1 MYDLLNSK
9 NLSGLT
15 QRLISATLLLISAS
29 ALAYSSD
36 TIEEERIQ
44 ARLNWV
50 PLAQVKAEDRDDR
63 CLKCRGQYQD
73 PLAEVDRSTSPAES
87 DLEVSAGDSDITD
100 DTLYFSDDVTVSQGY
115 RSLKAQEVI
124 IDRVA
129 QTVSA
134 LGPIEVR
141 EPGIVMYGDSITYD
155 SLSERASLSE
165 AEFVMYEQKL
175 YGIAQNITRDANG
188 SLEIEDGQL
197 TFCTPTD
204 PSWLVTAETLSVDPN
219 TNTGEAWGARIDI
232 KGIPIAYLPWVQ
244 FPLNDRRKTGLL
256 FPDISSDTRGG
267 LDVTVPIYLNLAPNY
282 DATYSPRLIQDRGLV
297 HQLNTRFLGKRAGLW
312 DVSGTYLRD
321 DDLDT
326 SGDKNNRWLVNIRQS
341 SDPSAKLRTSIDFSK
356 VSDNE
361 YLRDLENNTLS
372 AQRQTALL
380 QRARVD
386 WLADNWLFGLEAQ
399 QFQSIAEDLTDNYK
413 RLPQISAIWRGD
425 SKIGPLEPLIK
436 VQAANFDTELEKVKG
451 QRVYQELGINLP
463 ITRDYG
469 YLNTSLMRRSIQYRL
484 QTPESNRTRS
494 ASVSS
499 WLGRIE
505 GGLEFER
512 STELFGMPFTQTL
525 EPRVQYLYA
534 GYDDHAGIPD
544 FDSAELTFSYRQLFR
559 NTRFSGY
566 DRLAD
571 ADQLSL
577 GVTSRLID
585 ATTGKERV
593 SASFGQ
599 VINFR
604 DQRVRL
610 KESDAALTDEGSA
623 LAFALNVRASERWSI
638 HGNLLFDSYEEKL
651 DAANIRVGFRPN
663 KDAIVNVGYTLREP
677 PASFAARPVTEQI
690 NASAYIP
697 IDDNWSAFGAIRY
710 SLEIGSSVEDMIG
723 VEYDGCCWRARLIY
737 MSYLDALR
745 DVDVFIP
752 EPELTRDRAFQFQF
766 VLKGLGGFG
775 NRVDNL
781 MQDMIRGFNAKR

>member
-1 MYDLLNSK
+1 MYELLNPK

-15 QRLISATLLLISAS
+15 QRLIGAALLVMSAS
-29 ALAYSSD
+29 PFAHASQ

-50 PLAQVKAEDRDDR
+50 PLALVKTEDRDER
-63 CLKCRGQYQD
+63 CLKCRGRYED
-73 PLAEVDRSTSPAES
+73 PLADADRSTPPNQS

-115 RSLKAQEVI
+115 RTLKAQEVI
-124 IDRVA
+124 IDRVE

-134 LGPIEVR
+134 EGPIEVR
-141 EPGIVMYGDSITYD
+141 EPGIVMYGDRITYD
-155 SLSERASLSE
+155 SLSERASLSD
-165 AEFVMYEQKL
+165 AEFVMYEQQL
-175 YGIAQNITRDANG
+175 YGIAERVTRDANG

-197 TFCTPTD
+197 TFCAPTD
-204 PSWLVTAETLSVDPN
+204 PSWLVTAETLRVDPT

-232 KGIPIAYLPWVQ
+232 KGVPVAYLPWVQ

-267 LDVTVPIYLNLAPNY
+267 LDITAPIYLNLAPNY

-297 HQLNTRFLGKRAGLW
+297 HQLNTRFLGKRTGFW
-312 DVSGTYLRD
+312 DISGTYLRD
-321 DDLDT
+321 DDLDA
-326 SGDKNNRWLVNIRQS
+326 SDSDNNRWLVNVQQS
-341 SDPSAKLRTSIDFSK
+341 SDPSARLRTSIDFTK

-386 WLADNWLFGLEAQ
+386 WLADSWLFGLEAQ
-399 QFQSIAEDLTDNYK
+399 QFQSIAEDLTDNYR
-413 RLPQISAIWRGD
+413 RLPQISAVWRGD
-425 SKIGPLEPLIK
+425 AKIGPLEPLLK
-436 VQAANFDTELEKVKG
+436 LQAANFDTELEKVKG
-451 QRVYQELGINLP
+451 QRVYQEVGVTLP
-463 ITRDYG
+463 LTRDYG
-469 YLNTSLMRRSIQYRL
+469 FLNSSLMHRSIQYRL
-484 QTPESNRTRS
+484 KAPDNNQTRS
-494 ASVSS
+494 ESVSS

-512 STELFGMPFTQTL
+512 STELFGLPFTQTL
-525 EPRVQYLYA
+525 EPRFQYLYA

-571 ADQLSL
+571 ANQLSVGL
-577 GVTSRLID
+577 TSRLID
-585 ATTGKERV
+585 TATGKERV

-623 LAFALNVRASERWSI
+623 LAFALNVRTSERWSI
-638 HGNLLFDSYEEKL
+638 HSNLLFDSYEEKL
-651 DAANIRVGFRPN
+651 DAANIRVGFRPS
-663 KDAIVNVGYTLREP
+663 KDAIINLGYTLREP

-690 NASAYIP
+690 NTSAYMP
-697 IDDNWSAFGAIRY
+697 INDNWSAFGAVRY

-723 VEYDGCCWRARLIY
+723 VEYDGCCWRVRLIY

>member
-1 MYDLLNSK
+1 MYELLNPK

-15 QRLISATLLLISAS
+15 QRLIGAALLVMSAS
-29 ALAYSSD
+29 PFAHASQ

-50 PLAQVKAEDRDDR
+50 PLALVKTEDRDER
-63 CLKCRGQYQD
+63 CLKCRGRYED
-73 PLAEVDRSTSPAES
+73 PLADADRSTPPNQS

-115 RSLKAQEVI
+115 RTLKAQEVI
-124 IDRVA
+124 IDRVE

-134 LGPIEVR
+134 EGPIEVR
-141 EPGIVMYGDSITYD
+141 EPGIVMYGDRITYD
-155 SLSERASLSE
+155 SLSERASLSD
-165 AEFVMYEQKL
+165 AEFVMYEEQL
-175 YGIAQNITRDANG
+175 YGIAERVTRDANG

-197 TFCTPTD
+197 TFCAPTD
-204 PSWLVTAETLSVDPN
+204 PTWLVTAETLRVDPT

-232 KGIPIAYLPWVQ
+232 KGVPVAYLPWVQ

-267 LDVTVPIYLNLAPNY
+267 LDITAPIYLNLAPNY

-297 HQLNTRFLGKRAGLW
+297 HQLNTRFLGKRTGFW

-321 DDLDT
+321 DDLDA
-326 SGDKNNRWLVNIRQS
+326 SDSDNNRWLVNVQQS
-341 SDPSAKLRTSIDFSK
+341 SDPSARLRTSIDFTK

-386 WLADNWLFGLEAQ
+386 WLADSWLFGLEAQ
-399 QFQSIAEDLTDNYK
+399 QFQSIAEDLTDNYR
-413 RLPQISAIWRGD
+413 RLPQISAVWRGD
-425 SKIGPLEPLIK
+425 AKIGPLEPLLK
-436 VQAANFDTELEKVKG
+436 LQAANFDTELEKVKG
-451 QRVYQELGINLP
+451 QRVYQEVGVTLP
-463 ITRDYG
+463 LTRDYG
-469 YLNTSLMRRSIQYRL
+469 FLNSSLMHRSIQYRL
-484 QTPESNRTRS
+484 KAPDNNQTRS
-494 ASVSS
+494 ESVSS

-512 STELFGMPFTQTL
+512 STELFGLPFTQTL
-525 EPRVQYLYA
+525 EPRFQYLYA

-571 ADQLSL
+571 ANQLSVGL
-577 GVTSRLID
+577 TSRLID
-585 ATTGKERV
+585 TATGKERV

-623 LAFALNVRASERWSI
+623 LAFALNVRTSERWSI
-638 HGNLLFDSYEEKL
+638 HSNLLFDSYEEKL
-651 DAANIRVGFRPN
+651 DAANIRVGFRPS
-663 KDAIVNVGYTLREP
+663 KDAIINLGYTLREP

-690 NASAYIP
+690 NTSAYMP
-697 IDDNWSAFGAIRY
+697 INDNWSAFGAVRY

-723 VEYDGCCWRARLIY
+723 VEYDGCCWRVRLIY

>member
-1 MYDLLNSK
+1 M
-9 NLSGLT
+9 
-15 QRLISATLLLISAS
+15 SAS
-29 ALAYSSD
+29 PFAHASQ

-44 ARLNWV
+44 ARLNWA
-50 PLAQVKAEDRDDR
+50 PLALVKTEDRDER
-63 CLKCRGQYQD
+63 CLKCRGRYED
-73 PLAEVDRSTSPAES
+73 PLADADRSTPPNQS

-115 RSLKAQEVI
+115 RTLKAQEVI
-124 IDRVA
+124 IDRVE

-134 LGPIEVR
+134 EGPIEVR
-141 EPGIVMYGDSITYD
+141 EPGIVMYGDRITYD
-155 SLSERASLSE
+155 SLSERASLSD
-165 AEFVMYEQKL
+165 AEFVMYEEQL
-175 YGIAQNITRDANG
+175 YGIAERVTRDANG

-197 TFCTPTD
+197 TFCAPTD
-204 PSWLVTAETLSVDPN
+204 PSWLVTAETLRVDPT

-232 KGIPIAYLPWVQ
+232 KGVPVAYLPWVQ

-267 LDVTVPIYLNLAPNY
+267 LDITAPIYLNLAPNY

-297 HQLNTRFLGKRAGLW
+297 HQLNTRFLGKRTGFW

-321 DDLDT
+321 DDLDA
-326 SGDKNNRWLVNIRQS
+326 SDSDNNRWLVNVQQS
-341 SDPSAKLRTSIDFSK
+341 SDPSARLRTSIDFTK

-386 WLADNWLFGLEAQ
+386 WLADSWLFGLEAQ
-399 QFQSIAEDLTDNYK
+399 QFQSIAEDLTDNYR
-413 RLPQISAIWRGD
+413 RLPQISAVWRGD
-425 SKIGPLEPLIK
+425 AKIGPLEPLLK
-436 VQAANFDTELEKVKG
+436 LQAANFDTDLEKVKG
-451 QRVYQELGINLP
+451 QRVYQEVGVTLP
-463 ITRDYG
+463 LTRDYG
-469 YLNTSLMRRSIQYRL
+469 FLNSSLMHRSIQYRL
-484 QTPESNRTRS
+484 KAPDNNQTRS
-494 ASVSS
+494 ESVSS

-512 STELFGMPFTQTL
+512 STELFGLPFTQTL
-525 EPRVQYLYA
+525 EPRFQYLYA

-571 ADQLSL
+571 ANQLSVGL
-577 GVTSRLID
+577 TSRLID
-585 ATTGKERV
+585 TATGKERV

-623 LAFALNVRASERWSI
+623 LAFALNVRTSERWSI
-638 HGNLLFDSYEEKL
+638 HSNLLFDSYEEKL
-651 DAANIRVGFRPN
+651 DAANIRVGFRPD
-663 KDAIVNVGYTLREP
+663 KDAIINLGYTLREP

-690 NASAYIP
+690 NTSAYMP
-697 IDDNWSAFGAIRY
+697 INDNWSAFGAVRY

-723 VEYDGCCWRARLIY
+723 VEYDGCCWRVRLIY

>member
-1 MYDLLNSK
+1 MYELLNPK

-15 QRLISATLLLISAS
+15 QRLIGAALLVMSAS
-29 ALAYSSD
+29 PFAHASQ

-50 PLAQVKAEDRDDR
+50 PLALVKTEDRDER
-63 CLKCRGQYQD
+63 CLKCRGRYED
-73 PLAEVDRSTSPAES
+73 PLADADRSTPPNQS

-115 RSLKAQEVI
+115 RTLKAQEVI
-124 IDRVA
+124 IDRVE

-134 LGPIEVR
+134 EGPIEVR
-141 EPGIVMYGDSITYD
+141 EPGIVMYGDRITYD
-155 SLSERASLSE
+155 SLSERASLSD
-165 AEFVMYEQKL
+165 AEFVMYEEQL
-175 YGIAQNITRDANG
+175 YGIAERVTRDANG

-197 TFCTPTD
+197 TFCAPTD
-204 PSWLVTAETLSVDPN
+204 PSWLVTAETLRVDPT

-232 KGIPIAYLPWVQ
+232 KGVPVAYLPWVQ

-267 LDVTVPIYLNLAPNY
+267 LDITAPIYLNLAPNY

-297 HQLNTRFLGKRAGLW
+297 HQLNTRFLGKRTGFW

-321 DDLDT
+321 DDLDA
-326 SGDKNNRWLVNIRQS
+326 SDSDNNRWLVNVQQS
-341 SDPSAKLRTSIDFSK
+341 SDPSARLRTSIDFTK

-386 WLADNWLFGLEAQ
+386 WLADSWLFGLEAQ
-399 QFQSIAEDLTDNYK
+399 QFQSIAEDLTDNYR
-413 RLPQISAIWRGD
+413 RLPQISAVWRGEA
-425 SKIGPLEPLIK
+425 KIGPLEPLLK
-436 VQAANFDTELEKVKG
+436 LQAANFDTELEKVKG
-451 QRVYQELGINLP
+451 QRVYQEVGVTLP
-463 ITRDYG
+463 LTRDYG
-469 YLNTSLMRRSIQYRL
+469 FLNSSLMHRSIQYRL
-484 QTPESNRTRS
+484 KAPDNNQTQSE
-494 ASVSS
+494 SVSS

-512 STELFGMPFTQTL
+512 STELFGLPFTQTL
-525 EPRVQYLYA
+525 EPRFQYLYA

-571 ADQLSL
+571 ANQLSVGL
-577 GVTSRLID
+577 TSRLID
-585 ATTGKERV
+585 TATGKERV

-623 LAFALNVRASERWSI
+623 LAFALNVRTSERWSI
-638 HGNLLFDSYEEKL
+638 HSNLLFDSYEEKL
-651 DAANIRVGFRPN
+651 DAANIRVGFRPS
-663 KDAIVNVGYTLREP
+663 KDAIINLGYTLREP

-690 NASAYIP
+690 NTSAYMP
-697 IDDNWSAFGAIRY
+697 INDNWSAFGAVRY

-723 VEYDGCCWRARLIY
+723 VEYDGCCWRVRLIY

>member
-1 MYDLLNSK
+1 MVM
-9 NLSGLT
+9 
-15 QRLISATLLLISAS
+15 SAS
-29 ALAYSSD
+29 PLAHASQ

-44 ARLNWV
+44 TRLNWV
-50 PLAQVKAEDRDDR
+50 PLALVKTEDRGER
-63 CLKCRGQYQD
+63 CLKCRGRYED
-73 PLAEVDRSTSPAES
+73 PLADADRSTPPNQS

-115 RSLKAQEVI
+115 RTLKAQEVI
-124 IDRVA
+124 IDRVE

-134 LGPIEVR
+134 EGPIEVR
-141 EPGIVMYGDSITYD
+141 EPGIVMYGDRITYD
-155 SLSERASLSE
+155 SLSERASLSD
-165 AEFVMYEQKL
+165 AEFVMYEQQL
-175 YGIAQNITRDANG
+175 YGIAERVTRDANG

-197 TFCTPTD
+197 TFCAPTD
-204 PSWLVTAETLSVDPN
+204 PSWLVTAETLRVDPT

-232 KGIPIAYLPWVQ
+232 KGVPVVYLPWVQ

-267 LDVTVPIYLNLAPNY
+267 LDITAPIYLNLAPNY
-282 DATYSPRLIQDRGLV
+282 DATYSPRLIQDRGMV
-297 HQLNTRFLGKRAGLW
+297 HQLNTRFLGKRTGFW

-321 DDLDT
+321 DDLDA
-326 SGDKNNRWLVNIRQS
+326 SDSDNHRWLVNVQQS
-341 SDPSAKLRTSIDFSK
+341 SDPSARLRTSINFTK

-386 WLADNWLFGLEAQ
+386 WLADSWLFGLEAQ
-399 QFQSIAEDLTDNYK
+399 QFQSIAEDLTDNYR
-413 RLPQISAIWRGD
+413 RLPQISAVWRGD
-425 SKIGPLEPLIK
+425 AKIGPLEPLFK
-436 VQAANFDTELEKVKG
+436 LQAANFDTDLEKVKG
-451 QRVYQELGINLP
+451 QRVYQEVGVTLP
-463 ITRDYG
+463 LTRDYG
-469 YLNTSLMRRSIQYRL
+469 FLNSSLMHRSIQYRL
-484 QTPESNRTRS
+484 KAPDNNQTRS
-494 ASVSS
+494 ESVSS

-512 STELFGMPFTQTL
+512 STELFGLPFTQTL
-525 EPRVQYLYA
+525 EPRFQYLYA

-544 FDSAELTFSYRQLFR
+544 FDSAELTFSFRQLFR

-571 ADQLSL
+571 ANQLSVGL
-577 GVTSRLID
+577 TSRLID
-585 ATTGKERV
+585 TATGKERV

-623 LAFALNVRASERWSI
+623 LAFALNVRTSERWSI
-638 HGNLLFDSYEEKL
+638 HSNLLFDSYEEKL
-651 DAANIRVGFRPN
+651 DAANIRVGFRPS
-663 KDAIVNVGYTLREP
+663 KDAIINLGYTLREP

-690 NASAYIP
+690 NTSAYMP
-697 IDDNWSAFGAIRY
+697 INDNWSAFGAVRY

-723 VEYDGCCWRARLIY
+723 VEYDGCCWRVRLIY

>member
-1 MYDLLNSK
+1 MYELLNPK

-15 QRLISATLLLISAS
+15 QRLIGAALLVMSTSPFAHAS
-29 ALAYSSD
+29 Q
-36 TIEEERIQ
+36 TIEEEQIQ

-50 PLAQVKAEDRDDR
+50 PLALVKTEDRDER
-63 CLKCRGQYQD
+63 CLKCRGRYED
-73 PLAEVDRSTSPAES
+73 PLADADRSTPPNQS

-115 RSLKAQEVI
+115 RTLKAQEVI
-124 IDRVA
+124 IDRVE

-134 LGPIEVR
+134 DGPIEVR
-141 EPGIVMYGDSITYD
+141 EPGIVMYGDHITYD
-155 SLSERASLSE
+155 SLSERASLSD
-165 AEFVMYEQKL
+165 AEFVMYEQQL
-175 YGIAQNITRDANG
+175 YGIAERVTRDANG

-197 TFCTPTD
+197 TFCAPTD
-204 PSWLVTAETLSVDPN
+204 PSWLVTAETLLVDPT

-232 KGIPIAYLPWVQ
+232 KGVPVVYLPWVQ

-267 LDVTVPIYLNLAPNY
+267 LDITAPIYLNLAPNY

-297 HQLNTRFLGKRAGLW
+297 HQLNTRFLGKRTGFW

-321 DDLDT
+321 DDLDA
-326 SGDKNNRWLVNIRQS
+326 SDSDNNRWLVNVQQS
-341 SDPSAKLRTSIDFSK
+341 SDPSARLRTSIDFTK

-386 WLADNWLFGLEAQ
+386 WLADSWLFGLEAQ
-399 QFQSIAEDLTDNYK
+399 QFQSIAEDLTDNYR
-413 RLPQISAIWRGD
+413 RLPQISAVWRGD
-425 SKIGPLEPLIK
+425 AKIGPLEPLLK
-436 VQAANFDTELEKVKG
+436 LQAANFDTDVEKVKG
-451 QRVYQELGINLP
+451 QRVYQEVGVTLP
-463 ITRDYG
+463 LTRGYG
-469 YLNTSLMRRSIQYRL
+469 FLNSSLMHRSIQYRL
-484 QTPESNRTRS
+484 KAPDNNQTRS
-494 ASVSS
+494 ESVSS

-512 STELFGMPFTQTL
+512 STDIFGLPFTQTL
-525 EPRVQYLYA
+525 EPRFQYLYA
-534 GYDDHAGIPD
+534 SYDDHAGIPD

-571 ADQLSL
+571 ANQLSVGL
-577 GVTSRLID
+577 TSRLID
-585 ATTGKERV
+585 TATGKERV

-623 LAFALNVRASERWSI
+623 LAFALNVRTSERWSI
-638 HGNLLFDSYEEKL
+638 HSNLLFDSYEEKL

-663 KDAIVNVGYTLREP
+663 KDAIINLGYTLREP

-690 NASAYIP
+690 NTSAYMP
-697 IDDNWSAFGAIRY
+697 INDNWSAFGAVRY

-723 VEYDGCCWRARLIY
+723 VEYDGCCWRVRLIY

>member
-1 MYDLLNSK
+1 VYELLNPK

-15 QRLISATLLLISAS
+15 QRLIGTALLVMSAS
-29 ALAYSSD
+29 PFAHASQ

-50 PLAQVKAEDRDDR
+50 PLALVKTEDRDER
-63 CLKCRGQYQD
+63 CLKCRGRYED
-73 PLAEVDRSTSPAES
+73 PLADADRSTPPNQS

-115 RSLKAQEVI
+115 RTLKAQEVI
-124 IDRVA
+124 IDRVE

-134 LGPIEVR
+134 EGPIEVR
-141 EPGIVMYGDSITYD
+141 EPGIVMYGDRITYD
-155 SLSERASLSE
+155 SLSERASLSD
-165 AEFVMYEQKL
+165 AEFVMYEQQL
-175 YGIAQNITRDANG
+175 YGIAERVTRDANG

-197 TFCTPTD
+197 TFCAPTD
-204 PSWLVTAETLSVDPN
+204 PSWLVTAETLRVDPT

-232 KGIPIAYLPWVQ
+232 KGVPVAYLPWVQ

-267 LDVTVPIYLNLAPNY
+267 LDITAPIYLNLAPNY

-297 HQLNTRFLGKRAGLW
+297 HQLNTRFLGKRTGFW

-321 DDLDT
+321 DDLDA
-326 SGDKNNRWLVNIRQS
+326 SDSDNNRWLVNLQQS
-341 SDPSAKLRTSIDFSK
+341 SDPSARLRTSIDFTK

-386 WLADNWLFGLEAQ
+386 WLADSWLFGLEAQ
-399 QFQSIAEDLTDNYK
+399 QFQSIAEDLTDNYR
-413 RLPQISAIWRGD
+413 RLPQISAVWRGD
-425 SKIGPLEPLIK
+425 AKIGPLEPLLK
-436 VQAANFDTELEKVKG
+436 LQAANFDTELEKVKG
-451 QRVYQELGINLP
+451 QRVYQEVGVTLP
-463 ITRDYG
+463 LTRDYG
-469 YLNTSLMRRSIQYRL
+469 FLNSSLMHRSIQYRL
-484 QTPESNRTRS
+484 KAPDNNQTRS
-494 ASVSS
+494 ESVSS

-512 STELFGMPFTQTL
+512 STELFGLPFTQTL
-525 EPRVQYLYA
+525 EPRFQYLYA

-571 ADQLSL
+571 ANQLSVGL
-577 GVTSRLID
+577 TSRLID
-585 ATTGKERV
+585 TATGKERV

-623 LAFALNVRASERWSI
+623 LAFALNVRTSERWSI
-638 HGNLLFDSYEEKL
+638 HSNLLFDSYEEKL
-651 DAANIRVGFRPN
+651 DAANIRVGFRPS
-663 KDAIVNVGYTLREP
+663 KDAIINLGYTLREP

-690 NASAYIP
+690 NTSAYMP
-697 IDDNWSAFGAIRY
+697 INDNWSAFGAVRY

-723 VEYDGCCWRARLIY
+723 VEYDGCCWRVRLIY

>member
-1 MYDLLNSK
+1 
-9 NLSGLT
+9 
-15 QRLISATLLLISAS
+15 
-29 ALAYSSD
+29 LAD
-36 TIEEERIQ
+36 
-44 ARLNWV
+44 AN
-50 PLAQVKAEDRDDR
+50 
-63 CLKCRGQYQD
+63 
-73 PLAEVDRSTSPAES
+73 RSTPPNQS

-100 DTLYFSDDVTVSQGY
+100 DALYFSDDVTVSQGY
-115 RSLKAQEVI
+115 RTLKAQEVI
-124 IDRVA
+124 IDRVE

-134 LGPIEVR
+134 EGPIEVR
-141 EPGIVMYGDSITYD
+141 EPGIVMYGDRITYD
-155 SLSERASLSE
+155 SLSERASLSD
-165 AEFVMYEQKL
+165 AEFVMYEQQL
-175 YGIAQNITRDANG
+175 YGIAERVTRDANG

-197 TFCTPTD
+197 TFCAPTD
-204 PSWLVTAETLSVDPN
+204 PSWLVTAETLRVDPT

-232 KGIPIAYLPWVQ
+232 KGVPVAYLPWVQ

-267 LDVTVPIYLNLAPNY
+267 LDITAPIYLNLAPNY

-297 HQLNTRFLGKRAGLW
+297 HQLNTRFLGKRTGFW

-321 DDLDT
+321 DDLDA
-326 SGDKNNRWLVNIRQS
+326 SDSDNNRWLVNVQQS
-341 SDPSAKLRTSIDFSK
+341 SDPSARLRTSIDFTK

-386 WLADNWLFGLEAQ
+386 WLADSWLFGLEAQ
-399 QFQSIAEDLTDNYK
+399 QFQSIAEDLTDNYR
-413 RLPQISAIWRGD
+413 RLPQISAVWRGD
-425 SKIGPLEPLIK
+425 AKIGPLEPLLK
-436 VQAANFDTELEKVKG
+436 LQAANFDTELEKVKG
-451 QRVYQELGINLP
+451 QRVYQEVGVTLP
-463 ITRDYG
+463 LTRDYG
-469 YLNTSLMRRSIQYRL
+469 FLNSSLMHRSIQYRL
-484 QTPESNRTRS
+484 KAPDNNQTRS
-494 ASVSS
+494 ESVSS

-512 STELFGMPFTQTL
+512 STELFGLPFTQTL
-525 EPRVQYLYA
+525 EPRFQYLYA
-534 GYDDHAGIPD
+534 SYDDHAGIPD

-571 ADQLSL
+571 ANQLSVGL
-577 GVTSRLID
+577 TSRLID
-585 ATTGKERV
+585 TATGKERV

-623 LAFALNVRASERWSI
+623 LAFALNVRTSERWSI
-638 HGNLLFDSYEEKL
+638 HSNLLFDSYEEKL
-651 DAANIRVGFRPN
+651 DAANIRVGFRPS
-663 KDAIVNVGYTLREP
+663 KDAIINLGYTLREP

-690 NASAYIP
+690 NTSAYMP
-697 IDDNWSAFGAIRY
+697 INDNWSAFGAVRY

-723 VEYDGCCWRARLIY
+723 VEYDGCCWRVRLIY

>member
-1 MYDLLNSK
+1 VYELLNPK

-15 QRLISATLLLISAS
+15 QRLIGTALLVMSAS
-29 ALAYSSD
+29 PFAHASQ

-50 PLAQVKAEDRDDR
+50 PLALVKTEDRDER
-63 CLKCRGQYQD
+63 CLKCRGRYED
-73 PLAEVDRSTSPAES
+73 PLADADRSTPPNQS

-115 RSLKAQEVI
+115 RTLKAQEVI
-124 IDRVA
+124 IDRVE

-134 LGPIEVR
+134 EGPIEVR
-141 EPGIVMYGDSITYD
+141 EPGIVMYGDRITYD
-155 SLSERASLSE
+155 SLSERASLSD
-165 AEFVMYEQKL
+165 AEFVMYEQQL
-175 YGIAQNITRDANG
+175 YGIAERVTRDANG

-197 TFCTPTD
+197 TFCAPTD
-204 PSWLVTAETLSVDPN
+204 PSWLVTAETLRVDPT

-232 KGIPIAYLPWVQ
+232 KGVPVAYLPWVQ

-267 LDVTVPIYLNLAPNY
+267 LDITAPIYLNLAPNY

-297 HQLNTRFLGKRAGLW
+297 HQLNTRFLGKRTGFW

-321 DDLDT
+321 DDLDA
-326 SGDKNNRWLVNIRQS
+326 SDSDNNRWLVNVQQS
-341 SDPSAKLRTSIDFSK
+341 SDPSARLRTSIDFTK

-386 WLADNWLFGLEAQ
+386 WLADSWLFGLEAQ
-399 QFQSIAEDLTDNYK
+399 QFQSIAEDLTDNYR
-413 RLPQISAIWRGD
+413 RLPQISAVWRGD
-425 SKIGPLEPLIK
+425 AKIGPLEPVLK
-436 VQAANFDTELEKVKG
+436 LQAANFDTDLEKVKG
-451 QRVYQELGINLP
+451 QRVYQEVGVTLP
-463 ITRDYG
+463 LTRDYG
-469 YLNTSLMRRSIQYRL
+469 FLNSSLMHRSIQYRL
-484 QTPESNRTRS
+484 KAPDNNQTRS
-494 ASVSS
+494 ESVSS

-512 STELFGMPFTQTL
+512 STELFGLPFTQTL
-525 EPRVQYLYA
+525 EPRFQYLYA

-571 ADQLSL
+571 ANQLSVGL
-577 GVTSRLID
+577 TSRLID
-585 ATTGKERV
+585 TATGKERV

-623 LAFALNVRASERWSI
+623 LAFALNVRTSERWSI
-638 HGNLLFDSYEEKL
+638 HSNLLFDSYEEKL
-651 DAANIRVGFRPN
+651 DAANIRVGFRPS
-663 KDAIVNVGYTLREP
+663 KDAIINLGYTLREP

-690 NASAYIP
+690 NTSAYMP
-697 IDDNWSAFGAIRY
+697 INDNWSAFGAVRY

-723 VEYDGCCWRARLIY
+723 VEYDGCCWRVRLIY

>member
-1 MYDLLNSK
+1 MYELLNPK

-15 QRLISATLLLISAS
+15 QRLIGTALLVMSAS
-29 ALAYSSD
+29 PFAHASQ

-50 PLAQVKAEDRDDR
+50 PLALVKTEDRDER
-63 CLKCRGQYQD
+63 CLKCRGRYED
-73 PLAEVDRSTSPAES
+73 PLADADRSTPPNQS

-115 RSLKAQEVI
+115 RTLKAQEVI
-124 IDRVA
+124 IDRVE

-134 LGPIEVR
+134 EGPIEVR
-141 EPGIVMYGDSITYD
+141 EPGIVMYGDRITYD
-155 SLSERASLSE
+155 SLSERASLSD
-165 AEFVMYEQKL
+165 AEFVMYEQQL
-175 YGIAQNITRDANG
+175 YGIAERVTRDANG

-197 TFCTPTD
+197 TFCAPTD
-204 PSWLVTAETLSVDPN
+204 PSWLVTAETLRVDPT

-232 KGIPIAYLPWVQ
+232 KGVPVAYLPWVQ

-267 LDVTVPIYLNLAPNY
+267 LDITAPIYLNLAPNY

-297 HQLNTRFLGKRAGLW
+297 HQLNTRFLGKRTGFW

-321 DDLDT
+321 DDLDA
-326 SGDKNNRWLVNIRQS
+326 SDSDNNRWLVNVQQS
-341 SDPSAKLRTSIDFSK
+341 SDPSARLRTSIDFTK

-386 WLADNWLFGLEAQ
+386 WLADSWLFGLEAQ
-399 QFQSIAEDLTDNYK
+399 QFQSIAEDLTDNYR
-413 RLPQISAIWRGD
+413 RLPQISAVWRGD
-425 SKIGPLEPLIK
+425 AKIGPFEPLLK
-436 VQAANFDTELEKVKG
+436 LQAANFDTELEKVKG
-451 QRVYQELGINLP
+451 QRVYQEVGVTLP
-463 ITRDYG
+463 LTRDYG
-469 YLNTSLMRRSIQYRL
+469 FLNSSLMHRSIQYRL
-484 QTPESNRTRS
+484 KAPDNNQTRS
-494 ASVSS
+494 ESVSS

-512 STELFGMPFTQTL
+512 STELFGLPFTQTL
-525 EPRVQYLYA
+525 EPRFQYLYA

-571 ADQLSL
+571 ANQLSVGL
-577 GVTSRLID
+577 TSRLID
-585 ATTGKERV
+585 TATGKERV

-623 LAFALNVRASERWSI
+623 LAFALNVRTSERWSI
-638 HGNLLFDSYEEKL
+638 HSNLLFDSYEEKL
-651 DAANIRVGFRPN
+651 DAANIRVGFRPS
-663 KDAIVNVGYTLREP
+663 KDAIINLGYTLREP

-690 NASAYIP
+690 NTSAYMP
-697 IDDNWSAFGAIRY
+697 INDNWSAFGAVRY

-723 VEYDGCCWRARLIY
+723 VEYDGCCWRVRLIY

>member
-1 MYDLLNSK
+1 MYELLNPK

-15 QRLISATLLLISAS
+15 QRLIGAALLVMSAS
-29 ALAYSSD
+29 PFAHASQ

-50 PLAQVKAEDRDDR
+50 PLALVKTEDRDER
-63 CLKCRGQYQD
+63 CLKCRGRYED
-73 PLAEVDRSTSPAES
+73 PLADADRSTPPNQS

-115 RSLKAQEVI
+115 RTLKAQEVI
-124 IDRVA
+124 IDRVE

-134 LGPIEVR
+134 EGPIEVR
-141 EPGIVMYGDSITYD
+141 EPGIVMYGDRITYD
-155 SLSERASLSE
+155 SLSERASLSD
-165 AEFVMYEQKL
+165 AEFVMYEEQL
-175 YGIAQNITRDANG
+175 YGIAERVTRDANG

-197 TFCTPTD
+197 TFCAPTD
-204 PSWLVTAETLSVDPN
+204 PSWLVTAETLRVDPT

-232 KGIPIAYLPWVQ
+232 KGVPVAYLPWVQ

-267 LDVTVPIYLNLAPNY
+267 LDITAPIYLNLAPNY

-297 HQLNTRFLGKRAGLW
+297 HQLNTRFLGKRTGFW

-321 DDLDT
+321 DDLDA
-326 SGDKNNRWLVNIRQS
+326 SDSDNNRWLVNVQQS
-341 SDPSAKLRTSIDFSK
+341 SDPSARLRTSIDFTK

-386 WLADNWLFGLEAQ
+386 WLADSWLFGLEAQ
-399 QFQSIAEDLTDNYK
+399 QFQSIAEDLTDNYR
-413 RLPQISAIWRGD
+413 RLPQISAVWRGD
-425 SKIGPLEPLIK
+425 AKIGPLEPLLK
-436 VQAANFDTELEKVKG
+436 LQAANFDTDLEKVKG
-451 QRVYQELGINLP
+451 QRVYQEVGVTLP
-463 ITRDYG
+463 LTRDYG
-469 YLNTSLMRRSIQYRL
+469 FLNSSLMHRSIQYRL
-484 QTPESNRTRS
+484 KAPDNNQTRS
-494 ASVSS
+494 ESVSS

-512 STELFGMPFTQTL
+512 STELFGLPFTQTL
-525 EPRVQYLYA
+525 EPRFQYLYA

-571 ADQLSL
+571 ANQLSVGL
-577 GVTSRLID
+577 TSRLID
-585 ATTGKERV
+585 TATGKDRL

-623 LAFALNVRASERWSI
+623 LAFALNVRTSERWSI
-638 HGNLLFDSYEEKL
+638 HSNLLFDSYEEKL
-651 DAANIRVGFRPN
+651 DAANIRVGFRPS
-663 KDAIVNVGYTLREP
+663 KDAIINLGYTLREP

-690 NASAYIP
+690 NTSAYMP
-697 IDDNWSAFGAIRY
+697 INDNWSAFGAVRY

-723 VEYDGCCWRARLIY
+723 VEYDGCCWRVRLIY

>member
-1 MYDLLNSK
+1 VYELLNPK

-15 QRLISATLLLISAS
+15 QRLIGTALLVMSAS
-29 ALAYSSD
+29 PFAHASQ

-50 PLAQVKAEDRDDR
+50 PLALVKTEDRDER
-63 CLKCRGQYQD
+63 CLKCRGRYED
-73 PLAEVDRSTSPAES
+73 PLADADRSTPPNQS

-115 RSLKAQEVI
+115 RTLKAQEVI
-124 IDRVA
+124 IDRVE

-134 LGPIEVR
+134 EGPIEVR
-141 EPGIVMYGDSITYD
+141 EPGIVMYGDRITYD
-155 SLSERASLSE
+155 SLSERASLSD
-165 AEFVMYEQKL
+165 AEFVMYEQQL
-175 YGIAQNITRDANG
+175 YGIAERVTRDANG

-197 TFCTPTD
+197 TFCAPTD
-204 PSWLVTAETLSVDPN
+204 PSWLVTAETLRVDPT

-232 KGIPIAYLPWVQ
+232 KGVPVAYLPWVQ

-267 LDVTVPIYLNLAPNY
+267 LDITAPIYLNLAPNY

-297 HQLNTRFLGKRAGLW
+297 HQLNTRFLGKRTGFW

-321 DDLDT
+321 DDLDA
-326 SGDKNNRWLVNIRQS
+326 SDSDNNRWLVNVQQS
-341 SDPSAKLRTSIDFSK
+341 SDPSARLRTSIDFTK

-386 WLADNWLFGLEAQ
+386 WLADSWLFGLEAQ
-399 QFQSIAEDLTDNYK
+399 QFQSIAEDLTDNYR
-413 RLPQISAIWRGD
+413 RLPQISAVWRGD
-425 SKIGPLEPLIK
+425 AKIGPFEPLLK
-436 VQAANFDTELEKVKG
+436 LQAANFDTKLEKVKG
-451 QRVYQELGINLP
+451 QRVYQEVGVTLP
-463 ITRDYG
+463 LTRDYG
-469 YLNTSLMRRSIQYRL
+469 FLNSSLMHRSIQYRL
-484 QTPESNRTRS
+484 KAPDNNQTRS
-494 ASVSS
+494 ESVSS

-512 STELFGMPFTQTL
+512 STELFGLPFTQTL
-525 EPRVQYLYA
+525 EPRFQYLYA

-571 ADQLSL
+571 ANQLSVGL
-577 GVTSRLID
+577 TSRLID
-585 ATTGKERV
+585 TATGKERV

-623 LAFALNVRASERWSI
+623 LAFALNVRTSERWSI
-638 HGNLLFDSYEEKL
+638 HSNLLFDSYEEKL
-651 DAANIRVGFRPN
+651 DAANIRVGFRPS
-663 KDAIVNVGYTLREP
+663 KDAIINLGYTLREP

-690 NASAYIP
+690 NTSAYMP
-697 IDDNWSAFGAIRY
+697 INDNWSAFGAVRY

-723 VEYDGCCWRARLIY
+723 VEYDGCCWRVRLIY

>member
-1 MYDLLNSK
+1 MYELLNPK

-15 QRLISATLLLISAS
+15 QRLIGAALLVMSAS
-29 ALAYSSD
+29 PFAHASQ

-50 PLAQVKAEDRDDR
+50 PLALVKTEDRDER
-63 CLKCRGQYQD
+63 CLKCRGRYED
-73 PLAEVDRSTSPAES
+73 PLADADRSTPPNQS

-115 RSLKAQEVI
+115 RILKAQEVI
-124 IDRVA
+124 IDRVE

-134 LGPIEVR
+134 QGPIEVR
-141 EPGIVMYGDSITYD
+141 EPGIVMYGDRITYD
-155 SLSERASLSE
+155 SLSERASLSD
-165 AEFVMYEQKL
+165 AEFVMYEEQL
-175 YGIAQNITRDANG
+175 YGIAERVTRDANG

-197 TFCTPTD
+197 TFCAPTD
-204 PSWLVTAETLSVDPN
+204 PSWLVTAETLRVDPT

-232 KGIPIAYLPWVQ
+232 KGVPVAYLPWVQ

-267 LDVTVPIYLNLAPNY
+267 LDITAPIYLNLAPNY

-297 HQLNTRFLGKRAGLW
+297 HQLNTRFLGKRTGFW

-321 DDLDT
+321 DDLDA
-326 SGDKNNRWLVNIRQS
+326 SDSDNNRWLVNVQQS
-341 SDPSAKLRTSIDFSK
+341 SDPSARLRTSIDLTK

-386 WLADNWLFGLEAQ
+386 WLADSWLFGLEAQ
-399 QFQSIAEDLTDNYK
+399 QFQSIAEDLTDNYR
-413 RLPQISAIWRGD
+413 RLPQISAVWRGD
-425 SKIGPLEPLIK
+425 AKIGPLEPLLK
-436 VQAANFDTELEKVKG
+436 LQAANFDTELEKVKG
-451 QRVYQELGINLP
+451 QRVYQEVGVTLP
-463 ITRDYG
+463 LTRDYG
-469 YLNTSLMRRSIQYRL
+469 FLNSSLMHRSIQYRL
-484 QTPESNRTRS
+484 KAPDNKQTRS
-494 ASVSS
+494 ESVSS

-512 STELFGMPFTQTL
+512 STELFGLPFTQTL
-525 EPRVQYLYA
+525 EPRFQYLYA

-571 ADQLSL
+571 ANQLSVGL
-577 GVTSRLID
+577 TSRLID
-585 ATTGKERV
+585 TATGKERV

-623 LAFALNVRASERWSI
+623 LAFALNVRTSERWSI
-638 HGNLLFDSYEEKL
+638 HSNFLFDSYEEKL

-663 KDAIVNVGYTLREP
+663 KDAIINLGYTLREP

-690 NASAYIP
+690 NTSAYMP
-697 IDDNWSAFGAIRY
+697 INDNWSAFGAVRY

-723 VEYDGCCWRARLIY
+723 VEYDGCCWRVRLIY

-745 DVDVFIP
+745 DVDMLIP

>member
-1 MYDLLNSK
+1 MYELLNPK

-15 QRLISATLLLISAS
+15 QRLIGTALLVMSAS
-29 ALAYSSD
+29 PFAHASQ

-50 PLAQVKAEDRDDR
+50 PLALVKTEDRDER
-63 CLKCRGQYQD
+63 CLKCRGRYED
-73 PLAEVDRSTSPAES
+73 PLADADRSTPPNQS

-115 RSLKAQEVI
+115 RTLKAQEVI
-124 IDRVA
+124 IDRVE

-134 LGPIEVR
+134 EGPIEVR
-141 EPGIVMYGDSITYD
+141 EPGIVMYGDRITYD
-155 SLSERASLSE
+155 SLSERASLSD
-165 AEFVMYEQKL
+165 AEFVMYEEQL
-175 YGIAQNITRDANG
+175 YGIAERVTRDANG

-197 TFCTPTD
+197 TFCAPTD
-204 PSWLVTAETLSVDPN
+204 PSWLVTAETLRVDPT

-232 KGIPIAYLPWVQ
+232 KGVPVAYLPWVQ

-267 LDVTVPIYLNLAPNY
+267 LDITAPIYLNLAPNY

-297 HQLNTRFLGKRAGLW
+297 HQLNTRFLGKRTGFW

-321 DDLDT
+321 DDLDA
-326 SGDKNNRWLVNIRQS
+326 SDSDNNRWLVNVQQS
-341 SDPSAKLRTSIDFSK
+341 SDPSARLRTSIDFTK

-386 WLADNWLFGLEAQ
+386 WLADSWLFGLEAQ
-399 QFQSIAEDLTDNYK
+399 QFQSIAEDLTDNYR
-413 RLPQISAIWRGD
+413 RLPQISAVWRGD
-425 SKIGPLEPLIK
+425 AKIGPLEPLLK
-436 VQAANFDTELEKVKG
+436 LQAANFDTELEKVKG
-451 QRVYQELGINLP
+451 QRVYQEVGVTLP
-463 ITRDYG
+463 LTRDYG
-469 YLNTSLMRRSIQYRL
+469 FLNSSLMHRSIQYRL
-484 QTPESNRTRS
+484 KAPDNNQTRS
-494 ASVSS
+494 ESVSS

-512 STELFGMPFTQTL
+512 STELFGLPFTQTL
-525 EPRVQYLYA
+525 EPRFQYLYA

-571 ADQLSL
+571 ANQLSVGL
-577 GVTSRLID
+577 TSRLID
-585 ATTGKERV
+585 TATGKERV
-593 SASFGQ
+593 SVSFGQ

-623 LAFALNVRASERWSI
+623 LAFALNVRTSERWSI
-638 HGNLLFDSYEEKL
+638 HSNLLFDSYEEKL
-651 DAANIRVGFRPN
+651 DAANIRVGFRPS
-663 KDAIVNVGYTLREP
+663 KDAIINLGYTLREP

-690 NASAYIP
+690 NTSAYMP
-697 IDDNWSAFGAIRY
+697 INDNWSAFGAVRY

-723 VEYDGCCWRARLIY
+723 VEYDGCCWRVRLIY

>member
-1 MYDLLNSK
+1 VYELLNSK
-9 NLSGLT
+9 NLSGLI
-15 QRLISATLLLISAS
+15 QRIIGAALLVMSVLP
-29 ALAYSSD
+29 LAYAND
-36 TIEEERIQ
+36 AIEEERIQ

-50 PLAQVKAEDRDDR
+50 PLAQVKPEDRDER

-73 PLAEVDRSTSPAES
+73 PLADVDRSTPPNQL

-115 RSLKAQEVI
+115 RTLKAQEVT
-124 IDRVA
+124 IDRVE

-134 LGPIEVR
+134 QGPIEVR
-141 EPGIVMYGDSITYD
+141 EPGIVMYGDQITYD
-155 SLSERASLSE
+155 SVSERASLSD
-165 AEFVMYEQKL
+165 AEFVMYKQQL
-175 YGIAQNITRDANG
+175 YGIAESVTRDANG

-197 TFCTPTD
+197 TFCAPTD
-204 PSWLVTAETLSVDPN
+204 PSWLVTAETLNVDPN

-232 KGIPIAYLPWVQ
+232 KGVPVAYLPWVQ

-267 LDVTVPIYLNLAPNY
+267 LDVTVPIYVNLAPNY

-297 HQLNTRFLGKRAGLW
+297 HQLNTRFLSKQTGFW

-321 DDLDT
+321 DGLDV
-326 SGDKNNRWLVNIRQS
+326 SGGDNNRWLINVQQS
-341 SDPSAKLRTSIDFSK
+341 SDPSARLRTSIDFSK

-386 WLADNWLFGLEAQ
+386 WLADSWLFGLEAQ

-413 RLPQISAIWRGD
+413 RLPQVSAVWRGD
-425 SKIGPLEPLIK
+425 AKLGPLEPLLK
-436 VQAANFDTELEKVKG
+436 LQAANFDTDLDKVKG
-451 QRVYQELGINLP
+451 QRVYQELGVNLP

-469 YLNTSLMRRSIQYRL
+469 FLNTSLMHRSIQYRL
-484 QTPESNRTRS
+484 KTPDSNETRN

-505 GGLEFER
+505 GELEFER
-512 STELFGMPFTQTL
+512 DTKLLGLSFTQTL

-571 ADQLSL
+571 ANQLSL

-585 ATTGKERV
+585 VKTGKERV
-593 SASFGQ
+593 SVSLGQ

-610 KESDAALTDEGSA
+610 EESDAALTDEGSA
-623 LAFALNVRASERWSI
+623 LAFALSMSASERWSVYS
-638 HGNLLFDSYEEKL
+638 NFLFDSYEAEV
-651 DAANIRVGFRPN
+651 DAANIRVGYRPN
-663 KDAIVNVGYTLREP
+663 KDAIVNIGYTLREP
-677 PASFAARPVTEQI
+677 PESFAARPVTEQI
-690 NASAYIP
+690 NTSAYVP
-697 IDDNWSAFGAIRY
+697 INDNWAAFGALRY

-723 VEYDGCCWRARLIY
+723 VEYDGCCWRVRLIY

>member
-1 MYDLLNSK
+1 MYELLNPK

-15 QRLISATLLLISAS
+15 QRLIGAALLVMSAS
-29 ALAYSSD
+29 PFAHASQ

-50 PLAQVKAEDRDDR
+50 PLALVKTEDRDER
-63 CLKCRGQYQD
+63 CLKCRGRYED
-73 PLAEVDRSTSPAES
+73 PLADADRSTPPNQS

-115 RSLKAQEVI
+115 RTLKAQEVI
-124 IDRVA
+124 IDRVE

-134 LGPIEVR
+134 EGPIEVR
-141 EPGIVMYGDSITYD
+141 EPGIVMYGDRITYD
-155 SLSERASLSE
+155 SLSERASLSDT
-165 AEFVMYEQKL
+165 EFVMYEQQL
-175 YGIAQNITRDANG
+175 YGIAERVTRDANG

-197 TFCTPTD
+197 TFCAPTD
-204 PSWLVTAETLSVDPN
+204 PSWLVTAETLRVDPT

-232 KGIPIAYLPWVQ
+232 KGVPVAYLPWVQ

-267 LDVTVPIYLNLAPNY
+267 LDITAPIYLNLAPNY

-297 HQLNTRFLGKRAGLW
+297 HQLNTRFLGKRTGFW

-321 DDLDT
+321 DDLDA
-326 SGDKNNRWLVNIRQS
+326 SDSDNNRWLVNVQQS
-341 SDPSAKLRTSIDFSK
+341 SAPSARLRTSIDFTK

-386 WLADNWLFGLEAQ
+386 WLADSWLFGLEAQ
-399 QFQSIAEDLTDNYK
+399 QFQSIAEDLTDNYR
-413 RLPQISAIWRGD
+413 RLPQISAVWRGD
-425 SKIGPLEPLIK
+425 AKIGPLEPLLK
-436 VQAANFDTELEKVKG
+436 LQAANFDTELEKVKG
-451 QRVYQELGINLP
+451 QRVYQEVGVTLP
-463 ITRDYG
+463 LTRDYG
-469 YLNTSLMRRSIQYRL
+469 FLNSSLMHRSIQYRL
-484 QTPESNRTRS
+484 KAPDNNQTRS
-494 ASVSS
+494 ESVSS

-512 STELFGMPFTQTL
+512 STELFGLPFTQTL
-525 EPRVQYLYA
+525 EPRFQYLYA

-571 ADQLSL
+571 ANQLSVGL
-577 GVTSRLID
+577 TSRLID
-585 ATTGKERV
+585 TATGKERV

-623 LAFALNVRASERWSI
+623 LAFALNVRTSERWSI
-638 HGNLLFDSYEEKL
+638 HSNLLFDSYEEKL
-651 DAANIRVGFRPN
+651 DAANIRVGFRPS
-663 KDAIVNVGYTLREP
+663 KDAIINLGYTLREP

-690 NASAYIP
+690 NTSAYMP
-697 IDDNWSAFGAIRY
+697 INDNWSAFGAVRY

-723 VEYDGCCWRARLIY
+723 VEYDGCCWRVRLIY

>member
-1 MYDLLNSK
+1 MYELLNPK

-15 QRLISATLLLISAS
+15 QRLIGTALLVMSAS
-29 ALAYSSD
+29 PFAHASQ

-50 PLAQVKAEDRDDR
+50 PLALVKTEDRDER
-63 CLKCRGQYQD
+63 CLKCRGRYED
-73 PLAEVDRSTSPAES
+73 PLADADRSTPPNQS

-115 RSLKAQEVI
+115 RTLKAQEVI
-124 IDRVA
+124 IDRVE

-134 LGPIEVR
+134 EGPIEVR
-141 EPGIVMYGDSITYD
+141 EPGIVMYGDRITYD
-155 SLSERASLSE
+155 SLSERASLSD
-165 AEFVMYEQKL
+165 AEFVMYEQQL
-175 YGIAQNITRDANG
+175 YGIAERVTRDANG

-197 TFCTPTD
+197 TFCAPTD
-204 PSWLVTAETLSVDPN
+204 PSWLVTAETLRVDPT

-232 KGIPIAYLPWVQ
+232 KGVPVAYLPWVQ

-267 LDVTVPIYLNLAPNY
+267 LDITAPIYLNLAPNY

-297 HQLNTRFLGKRAGLW
+297 HQLNTRFLGKRTGFW

-321 DDLDT
+321 DDLDA
-326 SGDKNNRWLVNIRQS
+326 SDSDNNRWLVNLQQS
-341 SDPSAKLRTSIDFSK
+341 SDPSARLRTSIDFTK

-386 WLADNWLFGLEAQ
+386 WLADSWLFGLEAQ
-399 QFQSIAEDLTDNYK
+399 QFQSIAEDLTDNYR
-413 RLPQISAIWRGD
+413 RLPQISAVWRGD
-425 SKIGPLEPLIK
+425 AKIGPLEPLLK
-436 VQAANFDTELEKVKG
+436 LQAANFDTELEKVKG
-451 QRVYQELGINLP
+451 QRVYQEVGVTLP
-463 ITRDYG
+463 LTRDYG
-469 YLNTSLMRRSIQYRL
+469 FLNSSLMHRSIQYRL
-484 QTPESNRTRS
+484 KAPDNNQTRS
-494 ASVSS
+494 ESVSS

-512 STELFGMPFTQTL
+512 STELFGLPFTQTL
-525 EPRVQYLYA
+525 EPRFQYLYA

-571 ADQLSL
+571 ANQLSVGL
-577 GVTSRLID
+577 TSRLID
-585 ATTGKERV
+585 TATGKERV

-623 LAFALNVRASERWSI
+623 LAFALNVRTSERWSI
-638 HGNLLFDSYEEKL
+638 HSNLLFDSYEEKL
-651 DAANIRVGFRPN
+651 DAANIRVGFRPS
-663 KDAIVNVGYTLREP
+663 KDAIINLGYTLREP

-690 NASAYIP
+690 NTSAYMP
-697 IDDNWSAFGAIRY
+697 INDNWSAFGAVRY

-723 VEYDGCCWRARLIY
+723 VEYDGCCWRVRLIY

>member
-1 MYDLLNSK
+1 MYELLNPK

-15 QRLISATLLLISAS
+15 QRLIGAALLVMSAS
-29 ALAYSSD
+29 PFAHASQ

-50 PLAQVKAEDRDDR
+50 PLALVKTEDRDER
-63 CLKCRGQYQD
+63 CLKCRGRYED
-73 PLAEVDRSTSPAES
+73 PLADADRSTPPNQS

-115 RSLKAQEVI
+115 RTLKAQEVI
-124 IDRVA
+124 IDRVE

-134 LGPIEVR
+134 EGPIEVR
-141 EPGIVMYGDSITYD
+141 EPGIVMYGDRITYD
-155 SLSERASLSE
+155 SLSERASLSD
-165 AEFVMYEQKL
+165 AEFVMYEEQL
-175 YGIAQNITRDANG
+175 YGIAERVTRDANG

-197 TFCTPTD
+197 TFCAPTD
-204 PSWLVTAETLSVDPN
+204 PSWLVTAETLRVDPT

-232 KGIPIAYLPWVQ
+232 KGVPVAYLPWVQ

-267 LDVTVPIYLNLAPNY
+267 LDITAPIYLNLAPNY

-297 HQLNTRFLGKRAGLW
+297 HQLNTRFLGKRTGFW

-321 DDLDT
+321 DDLDA
-326 SGDKNNRWLVNIRQS
+326 SDSDNNRWLVNVQQS
-341 SDPSAKLRTSIDFSK
+341 SDPSARLRTSIDFTK

-386 WLADNWLFGLEAQ
+386 WLADSWLFGLEAQ
-399 QFQSIAEDLTDNYK
+399 QFQSIAEDLTDNYR
-413 RLPQISAIWRGD
+413 RLPQISAVWRGD
-425 SKIGPLEPLIK
+425 AKIGPLEPLLK
-436 VQAANFDTELEKVKG
+436 LQAANFDTELEKVKG
-451 QRVYQELGINLP
+451 QRVYQEVGVTLP
-463 ITRDYG
+463 LTRDYG
-469 YLNTSLMRRSIQYRL
+469 FLNSSLMHRSIQYRL
-484 QTPESNRTRS
+484 KAPDNNQTRS
-494 ASVSS
+494 ESVSS

-512 STELFGMPFTQTL
+512 STELFGLPFTQTL
-525 EPRVQYLYA
+525 EPRFQYLYA

-571 ADQLSL
+571 ANQLSVGL
-577 GVTSRLID
+577 TSRLID
-585 ATTGKERV
+585 TATGKERV

-623 LAFALNVRASERWSI
+623 LAFALNVRTSERWSI
-638 HGNLLFDSYEEKL
+638 HSNLLFDSYEEKL
-651 DAANIRVGFRPN
+651 DAANIRVGFRPS
-663 KDAIVNVGYTLREP
+663 KDAIINLGYTLREP

-690 NASAYIP
+690 NTSAHMP
-697 IDDNWSAFGAIRY
+697 INDNWSAFGAVRY

-723 VEYDGCCWRARLIY
+723 VEYDGCCWRVRLIY

>member
-1 MYDLLNSK
+1 MYELLNPK

-15 QRLISATLLLISAS
+15 QRLIGAALLVMSAS
-29 ALAYSSD
+29 PFAHASQ

-50 PLAQVKAEDRDDR
+50 PLALVKTEDRDER
-63 CLKCRGQYQD
+63 CLKCRGRYED
-73 PLAEVDRSTSPAES
+73 PLADADRSTPPNQS

-115 RSLKAQEVI
+115 RTLKAQEVI
-124 IDRVA
+124 IDRVE

-134 LGPIEVR
+134 EGPIEVR
-141 EPGIVMYGDSITYD
+141 EPGIVMYGDRITYD
-155 SLSERASLSE
+155 SLSERASLSD
-165 AEFVMYEQKL
+165 AEFVMYEEQL
-175 YGIAQNITRDANG
+175 YGIAERVTRDANG

-197 TFCTPTD
+197 TFCAPTD
-204 PSWLVTAETLSVDPN
+204 PSWLVTAETLRVDPT

-232 KGIPIAYLPWVQ
+232 KGVPVAYLPWVQ

-267 LDVTVPIYLNLAPNY
+267 LDITAPIYLNLAPNY

-297 HQLNTRFLGKRAGLW
+297 HQLNTRFLGKRTGFW

-321 DDLDT
+321 DDLDA
-326 SGDKNNRWLVNIRQS
+326 SDSDNNRWLVNVQQS
-341 SDPSAKLRTSIDFSK
+341 SDPSARLRTSINFTK

-386 WLADNWLFGLEAQ
+386 WLADSWLFGLEAQ
-399 QFQSIAEDLTDNYK
+399 QFQSIAEDLTDNYR
-413 RLPQISAIWRGD
+413 RLPQISAVWRGD
-425 SKIGPLEPLIK
+425 AKIGPLEPLLK
-436 VQAANFDTELEKVKG
+436 LQAANFDTELEKVKG
-451 QRVYQELGINLP
+451 QRVYQEVGVTLP
-463 ITRDYG
+463 LTRDYG
-469 YLNTSLMRRSIQYRL
+469 FLNSSLMHRSIQYRL
-484 QTPESNRTRS
+484 KAPDNNQTWSE
-494 ASVSS
+494 SVSS

-512 STELFGMPFTQTL
+512 STELFGLTFTQTL
-525 EPRVQYLYA
+525 EPHFQYLYA

-571 ADQLSL
+571 ANQLSVGL
-577 GVTSRLID
+577 TSRLID
-585 ATTGKERV
+585 TATGKERV
-593 SASFGQ
+593 SVSFGQ

-623 LAFALNVRASERWSI
+623 LAFALNVRTSERWSI
-638 HGNLLFDSYEEKL
+638 HSNLLFDSYEEKL
-651 DAANIRVGFRPN
+651 DAANIRVGFRPS
-663 KDAIVNVGYTLREP
+663 KDAIINLGYTLREP

-690 NASAYIP
+690 NTSAYMP
-697 IDDNWSAFGAIRY
+697 INDNWSAFGAVRY

-723 VEYDGCCWRARLIY
+723 VEYDGCCWRVRLIY

>member
-1 MYDLLNSK
+1 MYELLNSK
-9 NLSGLT
+9 NLSRLT
-15 QRLISATLLLISAS
+15 QRLIAATLLLTS
-29 ALAYSSD
+29 ALPFAHAND
-36 TIEEERIQ
+36 AIHEERIQ

-50 PLAQVKAEDRDDR
+50 PLAQVKPEDRDER

-73 PLAEVDRSTSPAES
+73 PLANVDRSTPPNQS

-115 RSLKAQEVI
+115 RTLKAQQVI
-124 IDRVA
+124 IDRVE

-134 LGPIEVR
+134 QGPIEVR
-141 EPGIVMYGDSITYD
+141 EPGIVMYGDQITYD
-155 SLSERASLSE
+155 SLSERASLSN
-165 AEFVMYEQKL
+165 AEFVMYEQQL
-175 YGIAQNITRDANG
+175 YGIAESVTRDANG

-197 TFCTPTD
+197 TFCAPTD
-204 PSWLVTAETLSVDPN
+204 PSWLVTAETLNVDPN

-232 KGIPIAYLPWVQ
+232 KGVPVAYLPWVQ
-244 FPLNDRRKTGLL
+244 FPLDDRRKTGLL

-267 LDVTVPIYLNLAPNY
+267 LDVTVPIYMNLAPNY

-297 HQLNTRFLGKRAGLW
+297 HQLNTRFLGRRTGFW

-321 DDLDT
+321 DDLAVSD
-326 SGDKNNRWLVNIRQS
+326 GGNNRWLVNIQQS
-341 SDPSAKLRTSIDFSK
+341 SDPSARLRTSVDFSK

-413 RLPQISAIWRGD
+413 RLPQISAVWRGD
-425 SKIGPLEPLIK
+425 AKLGPLEPIMKL
-436 VQAANFDTELEKVKG
+436 QAANFDTDLDKLKG
-451 QRVYQELGINLP
+451 HRVYQELGINLP
-463 ITRDYG
+463 ISRDYG
-469 YLNTSLMRRSIQYRL
+469 FLNISLMHRSIQYRL
-484 QTPESNRTRS
+484 KAPENNQTRS
-494 ASVSS
+494 KSVSS

-512 STELFGMPFTQTL
+512 STQFFGFLFTQTL

-571 ADQLSL
+571 ANQLSL

-585 ATTGKERV
+585 VATGKERV

-623 LAFALNVRASERWSI
+623 LAFALNVRTSERWSI
-638 HGNLLFDSYEEKL
+638 HSNLLFDSYEKKL
-651 DAANIRVGFRPN
+651 DAANVRIGFRPN

-677 PASFAARPVTEQI
+677 PASFAARPVTEQL
-690 NASAYIP
+690 NTSAYIP
-697 IDDNWSAFGAIRY
+697 INDNWSAFGALRY

-723 VEYDGCCWRARLIY
+723 VEYDGCCWRVRLIY

>member
-1 MYDLLNSK
+1 M
-9 NLSGLT
+9 
-15 QRLISATLLLISAS
+15 SAS
-29 ALAYSSD
+29 PFAHASQ

-44 ARLNWV
+44 ARLNWA
-50 PLAQVKAEDRDDR
+50 PLALVKTEDRDER
-63 CLKCRGQYQD
+63 CLKCRGRYED
-73 PLAEVDRSTSPAES
+73 PLADADRSTPPNQS

-115 RSLKAQEVI
+115 RTLKAQEVI
-124 IDRVA
+124 IDRVE

-134 LGPIEVR
+134 EGPIEVR
-141 EPGIVMYGDSITYD
+141 EPGIVMYGDRITYD
-155 SLSERASLSE
+155 SLSERASLSD
-165 AEFVMYEQKL
+165 AEFVMYEEQL
-175 YGIAQNITRDANG
+175 YGIAERVTRDANG

-197 TFCTPTD
+197 TFCAPTD
-204 PSWLVTAETLSVDPN
+204 PSWLVTAETLRVDPT

-232 KGIPIAYLPWVQ
+232 KGVPVAYLPWVQ

-267 LDVTVPIYLNLAPNY
+267 LDITAPIYLNLAPNY

-297 HQLNTRFLGKRAGLW
+297 HQLNTRFLGKRTGFW

-321 DDLDT
+321 DDLDA
-326 SGDKNNRWLVNIRQS
+326 SDSDNNRWLVNIQQS
-341 SDPSAKLRTSIDFSK
+341 SDPSARLRTSIDFTK

-386 WLADNWLFGLEAQ
+386 WLADSWLFGLEAQ
-399 QFQSIAEDLTDNYK
+399 QFQSIAEDLTDNYR
-413 RLPQISAIWRGD
+413 RLPQVSAVWRGD
-425 SKIGPLEPLIK
+425 AKIGPLEPLLK
-436 VQAANFDTELEKVKG
+436 LQAANFDTDLERVKG
-451 QRVYQELGINLP
+451 QRVYQEVGVTLP
-463 ITRDYG
+463 LTRDYG
-469 YLNTSLMRRSIQYRL
+469 FLNSSLMHRSIQYRL
-484 QTPESNRTRS
+484 KAPDNNQTRS
-494 ASVSS
+494 ESVSS

-512 STELFGMPFTQTL
+512 STELFGLPFTQTL
-525 EPRVQYLYA
+525 EPRFQYLYA

-571 ADQLSL
+571 ANQLSVGL
-577 GVTSRLID
+577 TSRLID
-585 ATTGKERV
+585 TATGKERV

-623 LAFALNVRASERWSI
+623 LAFALNVRTSERWSI
-638 HGNLLFDSYEEKL
+638 HSNLLFDSYEEKL
-651 DAANIRVGFRPN
+651 DAANIRVGFRPS
-663 KDAIVNVGYTLREP
+663 KDAIINLGYTLREP

-690 NASAYIP
+690 NTSAYMP
-697 IDDNWSAFGAIRY
+697 INDNWSAFGAVRY

-723 VEYDGCCWRARLIY
+723 VEYDGCCWRVRLIY

>member
-1 MYDLLNSK
+1 
-9 NLSGLT
+9 
-15 QRLISATLLLISAS
+15 
-29 ALAYSSD
+29 
-36 TIEEERIQ
+36 
-44 ARLNWV
+44 
-50 PLAQVKAEDRDDR
+50 
-63 CLKCRGQYQD
+63 
-73 PLAEVDRSTSPAES
+73 
-87 DLEVSAGDSDITD
+87 
-100 DTLYFSDDVTVSQGY
+100 
-115 RSLKAQEVI
+115 
-124 IDRVA
+124 
-129 QTVSA
+129 
-134 LGPIEVR
+134 
-141 EPGIVMYGDSITYD
+141 MYGDRITYD
-155 SLSERASLSE
+155 SLSERASLSD
-165 AEFVMYEQKL
+165 AEFVMYEEQL
-175 YGIAQNITRDANG
+175 YGIAERVTRDANG

-197 TFCTPTD
+197 TFCAPTD
-204 PSWLVTAETLSVDPN
+204 PSWLVTAETLRVDPT

-232 KGIPIAYLPWVQ
+232 KGVPVAYLPWVQ

-267 LDVTVPIYLNLAPNY
+267 LDITAPIYLNLAPNY

-297 HQLNTRFLGKRAGLW
+297 HQLNTRFLGKRTGFW

-321 DDLDT
+321 DDLDA
-326 SGDKNNRWLVNIRQS
+326 SDSDNNRWLVNVQQS
-341 SDPSAKLRTSIDFSK
+341 SDPSARLRTSIDFTK

-386 WLADNWLFGLEAQ
+386 WLADSWLFGLEAQ
-399 QFQSIAEDLTDNYK
+399 QFQSIAEDLTDNYR
-413 RLPQISAIWRGD
+413 RLPQISAVWRGD
-425 SKIGPLEPLIK
+425 AKIGPLEPLLK
-436 VQAANFDTELEKVKG
+436 LQAANFDTDLEKVKG
-451 QRVYQELGINLP
+451 QRVYQEVGVTLP
-463 ITRDYG
+463 LTRDYG
-469 YLNTSLMRRSIQYRL
+469 FLNSSLMHRSIQYRL
-484 QTPESNRTRS
+484 KAPDNNQTRS
-494 ASVSS
+494 ESVSS

-512 STELFGMPFTQTL
+512 STELFGLPFTQTL
-525 EPRVQYLYA
+525 EPRFQYLYA

-571 ADQLSL
+571 ANQLSVGL
-577 GVTSRLID
+577 TSRLID
-585 ATTGKERV
+585 TATGKERV

-623 LAFALNVRASERWSI
+623 LAFALNVRTSERWSI
-638 HGNLLFDSYEEKL
+638 HSNLLFDSYEEKL
-651 DAANIRVGFRPN
+651 DAANIRVGFRPS
-663 KDAIVNVGYTLREP
+663 KDAIINLGYTLREP

-690 NASAYIP
+690 NTSAYMP
-697 IDDNWSAFGAIRY
+697 INDNWSAFGAVRY

-723 VEYDGCCWRARLIY
+723 VEYDGCCWRVRLIY

>member
-1 MYDLLNSK
+1 MYELLNPK

-15 QRLISATLLLISAS
+15 QRLIGTALLVMSAS
-29 ALAYSSD
+29 PFAHASQK
-36 TIEEERIQ
+36 IEEERIQ
-44 ARLNWV
+44 TRLNWA
-50 PLAQVKAEDRDDR
+50 PLALVKTEDRDER
-63 CLKCRGQYQD
+63 CLKCRGRYED
-73 PLAEVDRSTSPAES
+73 PLADADRSTPPNQS

-115 RSLKAQEVI
+115 RTLKAQEVI
-124 IDRVA
+124 IDRVE

-134 LGPIEVR
+134 EGPIEVR
-141 EPGIVMYGDSITYD
+141 EPGIVMYGDRITYD
-155 SLSERASLSE
+155 SLSERASLSD
-165 AEFVMYEQKL
+165 AEFVMYEEQL
-175 YGIAQNITRDANG
+175 YGIAERVTRDANG

-197 TFCTPTD
+197 TFCAPTD
-204 PSWLVTAETLSVDPN
+204 PSWLVTAETLRVDPT

-232 KGIPIAYLPWVQ
+232 KGVPVAYLPWVQ

-267 LDVTVPIYLNLAPNY
+267 LDITAPIYLNLAPNY
-282 DATYSPRLIQDRGLV
+282 DATYSPRLIQDRGRV
-297 HQLNTRFLGKRAGLW
+297 HQLNTRFLGKRTGFW

-321 DDLDT
+321 DDLDA
-326 SGDKNNRWLVNIRQS
+326 SDSDNNRWLVNVQQS
-341 SDPSAKLRTSIDFSK
+341 SDPSARLRTSIDFTK

-386 WLADNWLFGLEAQ
+386 WLADSWLFGLEAQ
-399 QFQSIAEDLTDNYK
+399 QFQSIAEDLTDNYR
-413 RLPQISAIWRGD
+413 RLPQISAVWRGD
-425 SKIGPLEPLIK
+425 AKIGPLEPLLK
-436 VQAANFDTELEKVKG
+436 LQAANFDTDLEKVKG
-451 QRVYQELGINLP
+451 QRVYQEVGVTLP
-463 ITRDYG
+463 LTRDYG
-469 YLNTSLMRRSIQYRL
+469 FLNSSLMHRSIQYRL
-484 QTPESNRTRS
+484 KAPDNNQTRS
-494 ASVSS
+494 ESVSS

-512 STELFGMPFTQTL
+512 STELFGLPFTQTL
-525 EPRVQYLYA
+525 EPRFQYLYA

-571 ADQLSL
+571 ANQLSVGL
-577 GVTSRLID
+577 TSRLID
-585 ATTGKERV
+585 TATGKERV

-623 LAFALNVRASERWSI
+623 LAFALNVRTSERWSI
-638 HGNLLFDSYEEKL
+638 HSNLLFDSYEEKL
-651 DAANIRVGFRPN
+651 DAANIRVGFRPS
-663 KDAIVNVGYTLREP
+663 KDAIINLGYTLREP

-690 NASAYIP
+690 NTSAYMP
-697 IDDNWSAFGAIRY
+697 INDNWSAFGAVRY

-723 VEYDGCCWRARLIY
+723 VEYDGCCWRVRLIY

>member
-1 MYDLLNSK
+1 MYELLNPK

-15 QRLISATLLLISAS
+15 QRLIGAALLVMSAS
-29 ALAYSSD
+29 PFAHASQ

-44 ARLNWV
+44 ARLNWA
-50 PLAQVKAEDRDDR
+50 PLALVKTEDRDER
-63 CLKCRGQYQD
+63 CLKCRGRYED
-73 PLAEVDRSTSPAES
+73 PLADADRSTPPNQS

-115 RSLKAQEVI
+115 RTLKAQEVI
-124 IDRVA
+124 IDRVE

-134 LGPIEVR
+134 EGPIEVR
-141 EPGIVMYGDSITYD
+141 EPGIVMYGDRITYD
-155 SLSERASLSE
+155 SLSERASLSD
-165 AEFVMYEQKL
+165 AEFVMYEEQL
-175 YGIAQNITRDANG
+175 YGIAERVTRDANG

-197 TFCTPTD
+197 TFCAPTD
-204 PSWLVTAETLSVDPN
+204 PSWLVTAETLRVDPT

-232 KGIPIAYLPWVQ
+232 KGVPVAYLPWVQ

-267 LDVTVPIYLNLAPNY
+267 LDITAPIYLNLAPNY

-297 HQLNTRFLGKRAGLW
+297 HQLNTRFLGKRTGFW

-321 DDLDT
+321 DDLDA
-326 SGDKNNRWLVNIRQS
+326 SDSDNNRWLVNVQQS
-341 SDPSAKLRTSIDFSK
+341 SDPSARLRTSIDFTK

-386 WLADNWLFGLEAQ
+386 WLADSWLFGLEAQ
-399 QFQSIAEDLTDNYK
+399 QFQSIAEDLTDNYR
-413 RLPQISAIWRGD
+413 RLPQISAVWRGD
-425 SKIGPLEPLIK
+425 AKIGPLEPLLK
-436 VQAANFDTELEKVKG
+436 LQAANFDTDLEKVKG
-451 QRVYQELGINLP
+451 QRVYQEVGVTLP
-463 ITRDYG
+463 LTRDYG
-469 YLNTSLMRRSIQYRL
+469 FLNSSLMHRSIQYRL
-484 QTPESNRTRS
+484 KAPDNNQTRS
-494 ASVSS
+494 ESVSS

-512 STELFGMPFTQTL
+512 STELFGLPFTQTL
-525 EPRVQYLYA
+525 EPRFQYLYA

-571 ADQLSL
+571 ANQLSVGL
-577 GVTSRLID
+577 TSRLID
-585 ATTGKERV
+585 TATGKERV

-623 LAFALNVRASERWSI
+623 LAFALNVRTSERWSI
-638 HGNLLFDSYEEKL
+638 HSNLLFDSYEEKL
-651 DAANIRVGFRPN
+651 DAANIRVGFRPS
-663 KDAIVNVGYTLREP
+663 KDAIINLGYTLREP

-690 NASAYIP
+690 NTSAYMP
-697 IDDNWSAFGAIRY
+697 INDNWSAFGAVRY

-723 VEYDGCCWRARLIY
+723 VEYDGCCWRVRLIY

>member
-1 MYDLLNSK
+1 MYELLNPK

-15 QRLISATLLLISAS
+15 QRLIGAALLVMSAS
-29 ALAYSSD
+29 PFAHASQ

-50 PLAQVKAEDRDDR
+50 PLALVKTEDRDER
-63 CLKCRGQYQD
+63 CLKCRGRYED
-73 PLAEVDRSTSPAES
+73 PLADADRSTPPNQS

-115 RSLKAQEVI
+115 RTLKAQEVI
-124 IDRVA
+124 IDRVE

-134 LGPIEVR
+134 EGPIEVR
-141 EPGIVMYGDSITYD
+141 EPGIVMYGDRITYD
-155 SLSERASLSE
+155 SLSERASLSD
-165 AEFVMYEQKL
+165 AEFVMYEEQL
-175 YGIAQNITRDANG
+175 YGIAERVTRDANG

-197 TFCTPTD
+197 TFCAPTD
-204 PSWLVTAETLSVDPN
+204 PSWLVTAETLRVDPT

-232 KGIPIAYLPWVQ
+232 KGVPVAYLPWVQ

-267 LDVTVPIYLNLAPNY
+267 LDITAPIYLNLAPNY

-297 HQLNTRFLGKRAGLW
+297 HQLNTRFLGKRTGFW

-321 DDLDT
+321 DDLDA
-326 SGDKNNRWLVNIRQS
+326 SDSDNNRWLVNVQQS
-341 SDPSAKLRTSIDFSK
+341 SDPSARLRTSIDFTK

-386 WLADNWLFGLEAQ
+386 WLADSWLFGLEAQ
-399 QFQSIAEDLTDNYK
+399 QFQSIAEDLTDNYR
-413 RLPQISAIWRGD
+413 RLPQISAVWRGD
-425 SKIGPLEPLIK
+425 AKIGPFEPLLK
-436 VQAANFDTELEKVKG
+436 LQAANFDTELEKVKG
-451 QRVYQELGINLP
+451 QRVYQEVGVTLP
-463 ITRDYG
+463 LTRDYG
-469 YLNTSLMRRSIQYRL
+469 FLNSSLMHRSIQYRL
-484 QTPESNRTRS
+484 KAPDNNQTRS
-494 ASVSS
+494 ESVSS

-512 STELFGMPFTQTL
+512 STELFGLPFTQTL
-525 EPRVQYLYA
+525 EPRFQYLYA

-571 ADQLSL
+571 ANQLSVGL
-577 GVTSRLID
+577 TSRLID
-585 ATTGKERV
+585 TATGKERV

-623 LAFALNVRASERWSI
+623 LAFALNVRTSERWSI
-638 HGNLLFDSYEEKL
+638 HSNLLFDSYEEKL
-651 DAANIRVGFRPN
+651 DAANIRVGFRPS
-663 KDAIVNVGYTLREP
+663 KDAIINLGYTLREP

-690 NASAYIP
+690 NTSAYMP
-697 IDDNWSAFGAIRY
+697 INDNWSAFGAVRY

-723 VEYDGCCWRARLIY
+723 VEYDGCCWRVRLIY

>member
-1 MYDLLNSK
+1 MYELLNPK

-15 QRLISATLLLISAS
+15 QRLIGAALLVMSTSPFAHAS
-29 ALAYSSD
+29 Q
-36 TIEEERIQ
+36 TIEEEQIQ

-50 PLAQVKAEDRDDR
+50 PLALVKTEDRDER
-63 CLKCRGQYQD
+63 CLKCRGRYED
-73 PLAEVDRSTSPAES
+73 PLADADRSTPPNQS

-115 RSLKAQEVI
+115 RTLKAQEVI
-124 IDRVA
+124 IDRVE

-134 LGPIEVR
+134 EGPIEVR
-141 EPGIVMYGDSITYD
+141 EPGIVMYGDRITYD
-155 SLSERASLSE
+155 SLSERASLSD
-165 AEFVMYEQKL
+165 AEFVMYEQQL
-175 YGIAQNITRDANG
+175 YGIAERVTRDANG

-197 TFCTPTD
+197 TFCAPTD
-204 PSWLVTAETLSVDPN
+204 PSWLVTAETLRVDPT

-232 KGIPIAYLPWVQ
+232 KGVPVAYLPWVQ

-267 LDVTVPIYLNLAPNY
+267 LDITAPIYLNLAPNY

-297 HQLNTRFLGKRAGLW
+297 HQLNTRFLGKRTGFW

-321 DDLDT
+321 DDLDA
-326 SGDKNNRWLVNIRQS
+326 SDSDNNRWLVNVQQS
-341 SDPSAKLRTSIDFSK
+341 SDPSARLRTSIDFTK

-386 WLADNWLFGLEAQ
+386 WLADSWLFGLEAQ
-399 QFQSIAEDLTDNYK
+399 QFQSIAEDLTDNYR
-413 RLPQISAIWRGD
+413 RLPQISAVWRGD
-425 SKIGPLEPLIK
+425 AKIGPLEPLLK
-436 VQAANFDTELEKVKG
+436 LQAANFDTELEKVKG
-451 QRVYQELGINLP
+451 QRVYQEVGVTLP
-463 ITRDYG
+463 LTRDYG
-469 YLNTSLMRRSIQYRL
+469 FLNSSLMHRSIQYRL
-484 QTPESNRTRS
+484 KAPDNNQTRS
-494 ASVSS
+494 ESVSS

-512 STELFGMPFTQTL
+512 STELFGLPFTQTL
-525 EPRVQYLYA
+525 EPRFQYLYA

-571 ADQLSL
+571 ANQLSVGL
-577 GVTSRLID
+577 TSRLID
-585 ATTGKERV
+585 TATGKERV

-623 LAFALNVRASERWSI
+623 LAFALNVRTSERWSI
-638 HGNLLFDSYEEKL
+638 HSNLLFDSYEEKL
-651 DAANIRVGFRPN
+651 DAANIRVGFRPS
-663 KDAIVNVGYTLREP
+663 KDAIINLGYTLREP

-690 NASAYIP
+690 NTSAYMP
-697 IDDNWSAFGAIRY
+697 INDNWSAFGAVRY

-723 VEYDGCCWRARLIY
+723 VEYDGCCWRVRLIY

>member
-1 MYDLLNSK
+1 MYELLNPK

-15 QRLISATLLLISAS
+15 QRLIGTALLVMSAS
-29 ALAYSSD
+29 PFAHASQ

-50 PLAQVKAEDRDDR
+50 PLALVKTEDRDER
-63 CLKCRGQYQD
+63 CLKCRGRYED
-73 PLAEVDRSTSPAES
+73 PLADADRSTPPNQS

-115 RSLKAQEVI
+115 RTLKAQEVI
-124 IDRVA
+124 IDRVE

-134 LGPIEVR
+134 EGPIEVR
-141 EPGIVMYGDSITYD
+141 EPGIVMYGDRITYD
-155 SLSERASLSE
+155 SLSERASLSD
-165 AEFVMYEQKL
+165 AEFVMYEQQL
-175 YGIAQNITRDANG
+175 YGIAERVTRDANG

-197 TFCTPTD
+197 TFCAPTE
-204 PSWLVTAETLSVDPN
+204 PTWLVTAETLRVDPT

-232 KGIPIAYLPWVQ
+232 KGVPVAYLPWVQ

-267 LDVTVPIYLNLAPNY
+267 LDITAPIYLNLAPNY

-297 HQLNTRFLGKRAGLW
+297 HQLNTRFLGKRTGFW

-321 DDLDT
+321 DDLDA
-326 SGDKNNRWLVNIRQS
+326 SDSDNNRWLVNVQQS
-341 SDPSAKLRTSIDFSK
+341 SDPSARLRTSIDFTK

-386 WLADNWLFGLEAQ
+386 WLADSWLFGLEAQ
-399 QFQSIAEDLTDNYK
+399 QFQSIAEDLTDNYR
-413 RLPQISAIWRGD
+413 RLPQISAVWRGD
-425 SKIGPLEPLIK
+425 AKIGPLEPLLK
-436 VQAANFDTELEKVKG
+436 LQAANFDTELEKVKG
-451 QRVYQELGINLP
+451 QRVYQEVGVTLP
-463 ITRDYG
+463 LTRDYG
-469 YLNTSLMRRSIQYRL
+469 FLNSSLMHRSIQYRL
-484 QTPESNRTRS
+484 KAPDNNQTRS
-494 ASVSS
+494 ESVSS

-512 STELFGMPFTQTL
+512 STELFGLPFTQTL
-525 EPRVQYLYA
+525 EPRFQYLYA

-571 ADQLSL
+571 ANQLSVGL
-577 GVTSRLID
+577 TSRLID
-585 ATTGKERV
+585 TATGKERV

-623 LAFALNVRASERWSI
+623 LAFALNVRTSERWSI
-638 HGNLLFDSYEEKL
+638 HSNLLFDSYEEKL
-651 DAANIRVGFRPN
+651 DAANIRVGFRPS
-663 KDAIVNVGYTLREP
+663 KDAIINLGYTLREP

-690 NASAYIP
+690 NTSAYMP
-697 IDDNWSAFGAIRY
+697 INDNWSAFGAVRY

-723 VEYDGCCWRARLIY
+723 VEYDGCCWRVRLIY

>member
-1 MYDLLNSK
+1 MYELLNSK
-9 NLSGLT
+9 NLSGLM
-15 QRLISATLLLISAS
+15 QRIIGTLLMIMSVLP
-29 ALAYSSD
+29 LAYAD
-36 TIEEERIQ
+36 DAIEEQRIQ

-50 PLAQVKAEDRDDR
+50 PLAQVKPEDRDER

-73 PLAEVDRSTSPAES
+73 PLANVDRSTPPNQL

-100 DTLYFSDDVTVSQGY
+100 DTLYFSDDVTVSQGN
-115 RSLKAQEVI
+115 RMLKAQEVI
-124 IDRVA
+124 IDRVE

-134 LGPIEVR
+134 QGPIEVR
-141 EPGIVMYGDSITYD
+141 EPGIVMYGDQITYD
-155 SLSERASLSE
+155 SLSERASLSD
-165 AEFVMYEQKL
+165 AEFVMYEQQL
-175 YGIAQNITRDANG
+175 YGIAESVTRDANG

-197 TFCTPTD
+197 TFCAPAD
-204 PSWLVTAETLSVDPN
+204 PSWLVTAKTLTVDPN

-232 KGIPIAYLPWVQ
+232 KGVPVAYLPWVQ

-267 LDVTVPIYLNLAPNY
+267 LDVTVPIYMNLAPNY

-297 HQLNTRFLGKRAGLW
+297 HQLNTRFLGRQTGLW

-321 DDLDT
+321 DDLDV
-326 SGDKNNRWLVNIRQS
+326 SGGENNRWLINVLQS
-341 SDPSAKLRTSIDFSK
+341 SEPSARLRTSINFSR

-361 YLRDLENNTLS
+361 YLRDLENNSLS

-413 RLPQISAIWRGD
+413 RLPQVSAVWRGD
-425 SKIGPLEPLIK
+425 AKLGPLEPLLK
-436 VQAANFDTELEKVKG
+436 LQAANFDTDLDKVKG

-469 YLNTSLMRRSIQYRL
+469 FLNTSLMHRSIQYRL
-484 QTPESNRTRS
+484 KTPDTSETRNE
-494 ASVSS
+494 SVSS

-512 STELFGMPFTQTL
+512 DTELFGLSFTQTL

-534 GYDDHAGIPD
+534 GYDDHAGIP
-544 FDSAELTFSYRQLFR
+544 
-559 NTRFSGY
+559 Y

-571 ADQLSL
+571 ANQLSL

-585 ATTGKERV
+585 SATGKERV

-599 VINFR
+599 LINFK

-623 LAFALNVRASERWSI
+623 LAFALNVRTTERWSI
-638 HGNLLFDSYEEKL
+638 HSNLLFDSYEDKL
-651 DAANIRVGFRPN
+651 DAANVRVGFRPN

-677 PASFAARPVTEQI
+677 PASFAARPVTEQV
-690 NASAYIP
+690 NTSAYIP
-697 IDDNWSAFGAIRY
+697 INDNWSAFGALRY

-723 VEYDGCCWRARLIY
+723 VEYDGCCWRVRLIY
-737 MSYLDALR
+737 MSYLDTLR
-745 DVDVFIP
+745 DVDMFIP

>member
-1 MYDLLNSK
+1 MYELLNPK

-15 QRLISATLLLISAS
+15 QRLIGAALLVMSAS
-29 ALAYSSD
+29 PFAHASQ

-50 PLAQVKAEDRDDR
+50 PLALVKTEDRDER
-63 CLKCRGQYQD
+63 CLKCRGRYED
-73 PLAEVDRSTSPAES
+73 PLADADRSTPPNQS

-115 RSLKAQEVI
+115 RTLKAQEVI
-124 IDRVA
+124 IDRVE

-134 LGPIEVR
+134 EGPIEVR
-141 EPGIVMYGDSITYD
+141 EPGIVMYGDRITYD
-155 SLSERASLSE
+155 SLSERASLSD
-165 AEFVMYEQKL
+165 AEFVMYEQQL
-175 YGIAQNITRDANG
+175 YGIAERVTRDANG

-197 TFCTPTD
+197 TFCAPTD
-204 PSWLVTAETLSVDPN
+204 PSWLVTAETLRVDPT

-232 KGIPIAYLPWVQ
+232 KGVPVAYLPWVQ

-267 LDVTVPIYLNLAPNY
+267 LDITAPIYLNLAPNY

-297 HQLNTRFLGKRAGLW
+297 HQLNTRFLGKRTGFW

-321 DDLDT
+321 EDLDT
-326 SGDKNNRWLVNIRQS
+326 WDSDNNRWLVNVQQS
-341 SDPSAKLRTSIDFSK
+341 SDPSARLRTSIDFTK

-386 WLADNWLFGLEAQ
+386 WLADSWLFGLEAQ
-399 QFQSIAEDLTDNYK
+399 QFQSIAEDLTDNYR
-413 RLPQISAIWRGD
+413 RLPQISAVWRGD
-425 SKIGPLEPLIK
+425 AKIGPLEPLLK
-436 VQAANFDTELEKVKG
+436 LQAANFDTDLEKVKG
-451 QRVYQELGINLP
+451 QRVYQEVGVTLP
-463 ITRDYG
+463 LTRDYG
-469 YLNTSLMRRSIQYRL
+469 FLNSSLMHRSIQYRL
-484 QTPESNRTRS
+484 KAPDNNQTRS
-494 ASVSS
+494 ESVSS

-512 STELFGMPFTQTL
+512 STELFGLPFTQTL
-525 EPRVQYLYA
+525 EPRFQYLYA

-571 ADQLSL
+571 ANQLSVGL
-577 GVTSRLID
+577 TSRLID
-585 ATTGKERV
+585 TATGKERV

-623 LAFALNVRASERWSI
+623 LAFALNVRTSERWSI
-638 HGNLLFDSYEEKL
+638 HSNLLFDSYEEKL
-651 DAANIRVGFRPN
+651 DAANIRVGFRPS
-663 KDAIVNVGYTLREP
+663 KDAIINLGYTLREP

-690 NASAYIP
+690 NTSAYMP
-697 IDDNWSAFGAIRY
+697 INDNWSAFGAVRY

-723 VEYDGCCWRARLIY
+723 VEYDGCCWRVRLIY

-745 DVDVFIP
+745 DVDMLIP

>member
-1 MYDLLNSK
+1 MYELLNPK

-15 QRLISATLLLISAS
+15 QRLIGAALLVMSAS
-29 ALAYSSD
+29 PFAHASQ

-50 PLAQVKAEDRDDR
+50 PLALVKTEDRDER
-63 CLKCRGQYQD
+63 CLKCRGRYED
-73 PLAEVDRSTSPAES
+73 PLADADRSTPPNQS

-115 RSLKAQEVI
+115 RTLKAQEVI
-124 IDRVA
+124 IDRVE

-134 LGPIEVR
+134 EGPIEVR
-141 EPGIVMYGDSITYD
+141 EPGIVMYGDRITYD
-155 SLSERASLSE
+155 SLSERASLSD
-165 AEFVMYEQKL
+165 AEFVMYEQQL
-175 YGIAQNITRDANG
+175 YGIAERVTRDANG

-197 TFCTPTD
+197 TFCAPTD
-204 PSWLVTAETLSVDPN
+204 PSWLVTAETLRVDPT

-232 KGIPIAYLPWVQ
+232 KGVPVAYLPWVQ

-267 LDVTVPIYLNLAPNY
+267 LDITAPIYLNLAPNY

-297 HQLNTRFLGKRAGLW
+297 HQLNTRFLGKRTGFW

-321 DDLDT
+321 DDLDA
-326 SGDKNNRWLVNIRQS
+326 SDSDNNRWLVNVQQS
-341 SDPSAKLRTSIDFSK
+341 SDPSARLRTSIDFTK

-386 WLADNWLFGLEAQ
+386 WLADSWLFGLEAQ
-399 QFQSIAEDLTDNYK
+399 QFQSIAEDLTDNYR
-413 RLPQISAIWRGD
+413 RLPQISAVWRGD
-425 SKIGPLEPLIK
+425 AKIGPLEPLLK
-436 VQAANFDTELEKVKG
+436 LQAANFDTDLEKVKG
-451 QRVYQELGINLP
+451 QRVYQEVGVTLP
-463 ITRDYG
+463 LTRGYG
-469 YLNTSLMRRSIQYRL
+469 FLNSSLMHRSIQYRL
-484 QTPESNRTRS
+484 KAPDNNQTRS
-494 ASVSS
+494 ESVSS

-512 STELFGMPFTQTL
+512 STELFGLPFTQTL
-525 EPRVQYLYA
+525 EPRFQYLYA

-571 ADQLSL
+571 ANQLSVGL
-577 GVTSRLID
+577 TSRLID
-585 ATTGKERV
+585 TATGKERV

-623 LAFALNVRASERWSI
+623 LAFALNVRTSERWSI
-638 HGNLLFDSYEEKL
+638 HSNLLFDSYEEKL
-651 DAANIRVGFRPN
+651 DAANIRVGFRPD
-663 KDAIVNVGYTLREP
+663 KDAIINLGYTLREP

-690 NASAYIP
+690 NTSAYMP
-697 IDDNWSAFGAIRY
+697 INDNWSAFGAVRY

-723 VEYDGCCWRARLIY
+723 VEYDGCCWRVRLIY

>member
-1 MYDLLNSK
+1 MYELLNPK

-15 QRLISATLLLISAS
+15 QRLIGAALLVMSAS
-29 ALAYSSD
+29 PFAHASQ

-50 PLAQVKAEDRDDR
+50 PLALVKTEDRDER
-63 CLKCRGQYQD
+63 CLKCRGRYED
-73 PLAEVDRSTSPAES
+73 PLADADRSTPPNQS

-115 RSLKAQEVI
+115 RTLKAQEVI
-124 IDRVA
+124 IDRVE

-134 LGPIEVR
+134 EGPIEVR
-141 EPGIVMYGDSITYD
+141 EPGIVMYGDRITYD
-155 SLSERASLSE
+155 SLSERASLSD
-165 AEFVMYEQKL
+165 AEFVMYEQQL
-175 YGIAQNITRDANG
+175 YGIAERVTRDANG

-197 TFCTPTD
+197 TFCAPTD
-204 PSWLVTAETLSVDPN
+204 PSWLVTAETLRVDPT

-232 KGIPIAYLPWVQ
+232 KGVPVAYLPWVQ

-267 LDVTVPIYLNLAPNY
+267 LDITAPIYLNLAPNY

-297 HQLNTRFLGKRAGLW
+297 HQLNTRFLGKRTGFW

-321 DDLDT
+321 EDLDT
-326 SGDKNNRWLVNIRQS
+326 WDSDNNRWLVNVQQS
-341 SDPSAKLRTSIDFSK
+341 SDPSARLRTSIDFTK

-386 WLADNWLFGLEAQ
+386 WLADSWLFGLEAQ
-399 QFQSIAEDLTDNYK
+399 QFQSIAEDLTDNYR
-413 RLPQISAIWRGD
+413 RLPQISAVWRGD
-425 SKIGPLEPLIK
+425 AKIGPLEPLLK
-436 VQAANFDTELEKVKG
+436 LQAANFDTELEKVKG
-451 QRVYQELGINLP
+451 QRVYQEVGVTLP
-463 ITRDYG
+463 LTRDYG
-469 YLNTSLMRRSIQYRL
+469 FLNSSLMHRSIQYRL
-484 QTPESNRTRS
+484 KAPDNNQTRS
-494 ASVSS
+494 ESVSS

-512 STELFGMPFTQTL
+512 STELFGLPFTQTL
-525 EPRVQYLYA
+525 EPRFQYLYA

-571 ADQLSL
+571 ANQLSVGL
-577 GVTSRLID
+577 TSRLID
-585 ATTGKERV
+585 TATGKERV

-610 KESDAALTDEGSA
+610 KESDAALTDEGSE
-623 LAFALNVRASERWSI
+623 LAFALNVRTSERWSI
-638 HGNLLFDSYEEKL
+638 HSNLLFDSYEEKL
-651 DAANIRVGFRPN
+651 DAANIRVGFRPS
-663 KDAIVNVGYTLREP
+663 KDAIINLGYTLREP

-690 NASAYIP
+690 NTSAYMP
-697 IDDNWSAFGAIRY
+697 INDNWSAFGAVRY

-723 VEYDGCCWRARLIY
+723 VEYDGCCWRVRLIY

>member
-1 MYDLLNSK
+1 VYELLNPK

-15 QRLISATLLLISAS
+15 QRLIGTALLVMSAS
-29 ALAYSSD
+29 PFAHASQ

-44 ARLNWV
+44 ARLNWA
-50 PLAQVKAEDRDDR
+50 PLALVKTEDRDER
-63 CLKCRGQYQD
+63 CLKCRGRYED
-73 PLAEVDRSTSPAES
+73 PLADADRSTPPNQS

-115 RSLKAQEVI
+115 RTLKAQEVI
-124 IDRVA
+124 IDRVE

-134 LGPIEVR
+134 EGPIEVR
-141 EPGIVMYGDSITYD
+141 EPGIVMYGDRITYD
-155 SLSERASLSE
+155 SLSERASLSD
-165 AEFVMYEQKL
+165 AEFVMYEEQL
-175 YGIAQNITRDANG
+175 YGIAERVTRDANG

-197 TFCTPTD
+197 TFCAPTD
-204 PSWLVTAETLSVDPN
+204 PSWLVTAETLRVDPT

-232 KGIPIAYLPWVQ
+232 KGVPVAYLPWVQ

-267 LDVTVPIYLNLAPNY
+267 LDITAPIYLNLAPNY

-297 HQLNTRFLGKRAGLW
+297 HQLNTRFLGKRTGFW

-321 DDLDT
+321 DDLDA
-326 SGDKNNRWLVNIRQS
+326 SDSDNNRWLVNVQQS
-341 SDPSAKLRTSIDFSK
+341 SDPSARLRTSIDFTK

-386 WLADNWLFGLEAQ
+386 WLADSWLFGLEAQ
-399 QFQSIAEDLTDNYK
+399 QFQSIAEDLTDNYR
-413 RLPQISAIWRGD
+413 RLPQISAVWRGD
-425 SKIGPLEPLIK
+425 AKIGPLEPLLK
-436 VQAANFDTELEKVKG
+436 LQAANFDTDLEKVKG
-451 QRVYQELGINLP
+451 QRVYQEAGVTLP
-463 ITRDYG
+463 LTRDYG
-469 YLNTSLMRRSIQYRL
+469 FLNSSLMHRSIQYRL
-484 QTPESNRTRS
+484 KAPDNNQTRS
-494 ASVSS
+494 ESVSS

-512 STELFGMPFTQTL
+512 STELFGLPFTQTL
-525 EPRVQYLYA
+525 EPRFQYLYA

-571 ADQLSL
+571 ANQLSVGL
-577 GVTSRLID
+577 TSRLID
-585 ATTGKERV
+585 TATGKERV

-623 LAFALNVRASERWSI
+623 LAFALNVRTSERWSI
-638 HGNLLFDSYEEKL
+638 HSNLLFDSYEEKL
-651 DAANIRVGFRPN
+651 DAANIRVGFRPS
-663 KDAIVNVGYTLREP
+663 KDAIINLGYTLREP

-690 NASAYIP
+690 NTSAYMP
-697 IDDNWSAFGAIRY
+697 INDNWSAFGAVRY

-723 VEYDGCCWRARLIY
+723 VEYDGCCWRVRLIY